1 MPVIVMMPM
10 GWSVWGMGICM
21 VGMLEGGV
29 PVWLARLVLF
39 LALGAMIVVV
49 LQLLMIGVTQEV
61 NDEEDEEKERKRLPV
76 RFTFKQRLRTLLT
89 GHPGS

>member
-21 VGMLEGGV
+21 VGMLE
-29 PVWLARLVLF
+29 VLF